1 MALSFDNCLIPQGGD
16 PNLMYGTCCCD
27 VSCIVTTDSDI
38 TIDRYQFGWTNGLF
52 STTSS
57 KIYIADVPQTLPLTL
72 NANDSFEFR
81 MNICAGNVDD
91 VDSTTIE
98 FTFDDSTTE
107 KFHFDFAAID
117 LSSTI
122 NVSAFNF
129 GNVNIGSTKTLGFQL
144 INPTIC
150 CYEYTISSNC
160 GDMVIVP
167 ETSNVLCGGDKQSNF
182 KIDWTPTATGDL
194 NCSFFLMNECQ
205 SLELPATGR
214 GVEPSPGGGGNP
226 VSGKRTVVDC
236 PTSDCKLAN
245 PQPGF
250 AAKMKTSIN
259 QISRATSPKGGPG
272 RGTNFKK

>member
-16 PNLMYGTCCCD
+16 PNSMYGTCCCD
-27 VSCIVTTDSDI
+27 ISCIVTADADI
-38 TIDRYQFGWTNGLF
+38 TIDVFDAAFENSLF
-52 STTSS
+52 SITA
-57 KIYIADVPQTLPLTL
+57 KIYINDVLQTLPLFL
-72 NANDSFEFR
+72 NSGDSIEIR
-81 MNICAGNVDD
+81 LSICASEPGDND
-91 VDSTTIE
+91 VLKLNFSFAE
-98 FTFDDSTTE
+98 GGSEAFY
-107 KFHFDFAAID
+107 FDFDAID

-122 NVSAFNF
+122 DVSAFNF

-144 INPTIC
+144 TNPTIC
-150 CYEYTISSNC
+150 CYEYSISTSC

-167 ETSNVLCGGDKQSNF
+167 ETSDLLCGGDKQSNF
-182 KIDWTPTATGDL
+182 KIDWTPMATGDL

-226 VSGKRTVVDC
+226 VSGKRTVVDS
-236 PTSDCKLAN
+236 PTSDCRLAN

-250 AAKMKTSIN
+250 AAKMKSSIN

>member
-27 VSCIVTTDSDI
+27 VSCIVTTDSAV
-38 TIDRYQFGWTNGLF
+38 TIDAVDGFWTNDLF
-52 STTSS
+52 TIASL
-57 KIYIADVPQTLPLTL
+57 KIYIADVLQTLPLTL
-72 NANDSFEFR
+72 NANDSFELRF
-81 MNICAGNVDD
+81 NICAGNVDD
-91 VDSTTIE
+91 VDSLGIQ
-98 FTFDDSTTE
+98 FTFGDSTTE
-107 KFHFDFAAID
+107 KFDFDFSAID

-129 GNVNIGSTKTLGFQL
+129 GNVNIGSTKTLEFQL
-144 INPTIC
+144 TNPTIC
-150 CYEYTISSNC
+150 CYEYTISTNC

-167 ETSNVLCGGDKQSNF
+167 ETSDLLCGGDKQSNF

-214 GVEPSPGGGGNP
+214 GVIPSPGGGGNP

-236 PTSDCKLAN
+236 PTSDCRLAN

-250 AAKMKTSIN
+250 ATKMKSSIN